1 MALEVKNPHAVA
13 GDTGVISGLGGS
25 PGGHGN
31 PLQHS
36 CLETPWDRGAWR
48 ATVHG
53 ITKSRTQLKRLGLH
67 TGVGEVSGAVLK
79 FRVTLPFRT
88 KCLNSCDVSGNALP
102 LSGPHSPQKQ
112 TGKNKR
118 SLLSKSRKVGGG
130 GGGAG
135 ETRGWLFCKGSNLS
149 AAFLQSSCLLEKAG
163 QPGLGDPDSASPLLP
178 SSDAGH
184 GGLQVMSFPRLLQA
198 PPRLCAHGGPGPQ
211 GLERI
216 ISENLGDISSN
227 HARKP

>member
-1 MALEVKNPHAVA
+1 M
-13 GDTGVISGLGGS
+13 ISGLGGS

-36 CLETPWDRGAWR
+36 CLETPLDRGAWR

-53 ITKSRTQLKRLGLH
+53 ITKSQTQLKRLGLH
-67 TGVGEVSGAVLK
+67 TGVGEESGAGLK
-79 FRVTLPFRT
+79 FRVTLPLRT

-112 TGKNKR
+112 TGRNKC

-130 GGGAG
+130 GGG
-135 ETRGWLFCKGSNLS
+135 RGDKRMAVTGFCKGSNLS
-149 AAFLQSSCLLEKAG
+149 AAFLQSGCLLEKAG
-163 QPGLGDPDSASPLLP
+163 QPGPLDLDSASPLLP

-198 PPRLCAHGGPGPQ
+198 PPRLCAQ
-211 GLERI
+211 
-216 ISENLGDISSN
+216 
-227 HARKP
+227 